1 MNGNMNLERKFA
13 PVEGQVTL
21 EDGRIITGYASWF
34 GVEDTGRDV
43 VEAGAYCDSLAR
55 MSTEGRRVKML
66 WQHDPSEPIGVW
78 DEVREDA
85 KGLWVKG
92 RILNAVA
99 RGREAAAL
107 ARAGQQKS
115 RRAARV
121 PTAFAVA
128 ARDTAARAP
137 TRLADASAAHA
148 LRAASCAPCHCRACR
163 TTTDCSGR

>member
-1 MNGNMNLERKFA
+1 M
-13 PVEGQVTL
+13 TL
-21 EDGRIITGYASWF
+21 EHKFCQLGGDLVVVDGSTIEGYASLF
-34 GVEDTGRDV
+34 GKSDQGGDTVEK
-43 VEAGAYCDSLAR
+43 GAYAASLTKRA
-55 MSTEGRRVKML
+55 SIKML
-66 WQHDPSEPIGVW
+66 WQHDSSEPIGVW